1 MLLCAFTFEPA
12 RRRIGTSSVAWRW
25 VSVKNIYRKI
35 WSRVYRVMYLAMGYR
50 IEERCLPNAVWVVDR
65 GTFRRV
71 VIGIQ
76 CNIRE
81 SKYLVHMT

>member
-1 MLLCAFTFEPA
+1 
-12 RRRIGTSSVAWRW
+12 
-25 VSVKNIYRKI
+25 
-35 WSRVYRVMYLAMGYR
+35 MYLAMGYC
-50 IEERCLPNAVWVVDR
+50 IEERCLPNAVRVVDR

-81 SKYLVHMT
+81 RKYDMTSQSHQGRCST